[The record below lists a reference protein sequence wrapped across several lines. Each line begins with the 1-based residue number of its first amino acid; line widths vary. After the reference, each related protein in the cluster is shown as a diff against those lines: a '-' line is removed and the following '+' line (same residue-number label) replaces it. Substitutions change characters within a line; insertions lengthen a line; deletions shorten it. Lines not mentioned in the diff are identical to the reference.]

1 MLLKNDTVLSE
12 FVLLGLSSQPKI
24 QLALFIVFT
33 LVYAVILIGN
43 ILIIVLVLTDVSL
56 HSPMYFFLSNLSF
69 LDLCYSTSTVPR
81 MLKDLLSVKKII
93 SYGECAAQMYISL
106 SLGESECVLLA
117 IMAYDRY
124 VAICFPLH
132 YTTIMN
138 KMVCVRLAVGTWVCG
153 FLLSIS
159 HVALTLKVDLCG
171 HNEINHFLCEVPEI
185 LSLGC
190 ENIMLVESIIFIV
203 GVIILMTPVTF
214 IVISYINI
222 IMSILKIASSSGQRK
237 AFSTCGSHMMVV
249 TIFYGS
255 AMAAYMKPRSSSL
268 PGTDKMIAIFYF
280 IVTPMLNP
288 LIYSLRNNDV
298 KAAFQRL
305 PYDPLVDSGPLV
317 LDHLTTRRG
326 TLPPR
331 RGHRN
336 QKLRLALTNPT
347 SKKEGPFQAVLQP
360 GQKNVKANGV
370 QMNPILK
377 QEIPIVPVQFRMAD
391 RHSPKSTHM
400 FGPAHDQELV
410 GALQST
416 MRASALPP
424 RPWNDLGPDWNNTT
438 KKLHNTRKVLLND
451 RDQLTQLYLA
461 EIITASMDDQ
471 NKRARD

>member
-298 KAAFQRL
+298 KAAFQR
-305 PYDPLVDSGPLV
+305 VIKIK
-317 LDHLTTRRG
+317 H
-326 TLPPR
+326 
-331 RGHRN
+331 
-336 QKLRLALTNPT
+336 
-347 SKKEGPFQAVLQP
+347 FC
-360 GQKNVKANGV
+360 
-370 QMNPILK
+370 
-377 QEIPIVPVQFRMAD
+377 
-391 RHSPKSTHM
+391 
-400 FGPAHDQELV
+400 
-410 GALQST
+410 
-416 MRASALPP
+416 
-424 RPWNDLGPDWNNTT
+424 
-438 KKLHNTRKVLLND
+438 
-451 RDQLTQLYLA
+451 
-461 EIITASMDDQ
+461 
-471 NKRARD
+471 